1 MSLTPGERVGPYEV
15 VRLLGTGGM
24 GEVYRARDARLNR
37 DVAIKVLREEC
48 VDQEGLPRFARE
60 AQSLAALNHPHIAQ
74 IYGLEDR
81 ALVMELVEGDDLS
94 GRLAHGPL
102 AIDDALAFA
111 KQIAEALE
119 SAHEVGIV
127 HRDLKPANV
136 KVRTDGTVKVL
147 DFGLAKVWV
156 GAASGEDVVNSPTV
170 ATPAVTAAGVILGT
184 AAYMSPEQAR
194 GRPVDKRADIWAFG
208 VVLYEMLSGQ
218 RAFPGDTVT
227 DVIAAVITREPD
239 WKALPEAVPPRVR
252 ELLARCLEK
261 DSRLR
266 LRDIG
271 EARIVLGMP
280 HAHTDAAASGVARTK
295 VQQWLPW
302 ALAALTVVAA
312 VAAWML
318 KPIPSRPLQK
328 VELSLPAAANAFAL
342 SPDGRSIA
350 YFTGGVLW
358 VRDLAALE
366 PRQLAA
372 SLSIGQRMGMVWSP
386 DSSSIGYNTADR
398 KYWVIAARGGTPLQ
412 VCTVP
417 ETGQVQGAL
426 WRRDGSIVLA
436 VWRGN
441 LYVVP
446 AGGGEPRALLTVDA
460 GKEVDFHFP
469 VALPDGRLV
478 VSTHLAPQNGVDPG
492 FAIEVIDGVQRQP
505 ILAGNVFQPF
515 AYVDAGYLLAE
526 RYDANQGIWAL
537 PYKGSGSLRAEDAFP
552 VAPGGSYPTADA
564 GGTLLYSLAPGGEQM
579 RELVWVDRAGRVIG
593 LIGSA
598 IDMSSP
604 ALSPDGTRVVFSARV
619 DNTRDIWVRDAKSGA
634 DTRVSF
640 EADNEV
646 DPIWFGDGRRVAY
659 HVRRSGTLDVQLV
672 MRDAGG
678 GSERTDLGSATGS
691 QMSRDGRYLAFYLD
705 DRGRNRL
712 RYAAVSS
719 DGQLSTAAPLFTSSE
734 PEAAGPTFSP
744 DGQLLAYVERQPSG
758 NMEVFITRFPS
769 GEGRLQ
775 VSVGGGRAPLWGANG
790 ELFFLAGATTS
801 PKQMMAVRIEGGD
814 MLRASSPL
822 KLFDIGP
829 ELDAND
835 AAANF
840 DVSKDGKEFLMLRR
854 VARAGQSSRWVLV
867 QNWPAEFAVR
877 QAR

>member
-15 VRLLGTGGM
+15 VHLLGTGGM
-24 GEVYRARDARLNR
+24 GEVYRARDVRLNR
-37 DVAIKVLREEC
+37 DVAIKVLRQEC

-60 AQSLAALNHPHIAQ
+60 AQSLAALNHPHIAH
-74 IYGLEDR
+74 IYGLEDN

-102 AIDDALAFA
+102 AVDDAIAIA
-111 KQIAEALE
+111 RQISEALE

-156 GAASGEDVVNSPTV
+156 SPASGEDVLNSPTV

-252 ELLARCLEK
+252 ALLERCLEK
-261 DSRLR
+261 DPRLR

-280 HAHTDAAASGVARTK
+280 HAPTSAAASGAARTK

-318 KPIPSRPLQK
+318 KPLPSRPLQK
-328 VELSLPAAANAFAL
+328 MELSLPAAANAFAL

-350 YFTGGVLW
+350 YFMGGVLW

-372 SLSIGQRMGMVWSP
+372 SVSIGQRMGMAWSP
-386 DSSSIGYNTADR
+386 DSSSIGYNTADG

-412 VCTVP
+412 VCTIP
-417 ETGQVQGAL
+417 ETRQLMGAV

-446 AGGGEPRALLTVDA
+446 AGGGEPRALLTIDA
-460 GKEVDFHFP
+460 GKEVDFHSP

-478 VSTHLAPQNGVDPG
+478 VSTHLAPRDGVAAG
-492 FAIEVIDGVQRQP
+492 YTIEVIDGTQRQS
-505 ILAGNVFQPF
+505 ILSGNVYQPF
-515 AYVDAGYLLAE
+515 GYVDAGYLLAE
-526 RYDANQGIWAL
+526 RYDANQGVWAL
-537 PYKGSGSLRAEDAFP
+537 PYKGSGSLRAEDAFA

-564 GGTLLYSLAPGGEQM
+564 AGTLLYSLAPSGEQV

-593 LIGSA
+593 QIGSA
-598 IDMSSP
+598 LDMSSP
-604 ALSPDGTRVVFSARV
+604 VLSPDGTRVAFSARV
-619 DNTRDIWVRDAKSGA
+619 DDTRDIWVRDAKSGA

-640 EADNEV
+640 EADDEV
-646 DPIWFGDGRRVAY
+646 EPIWFADGRRVAY
-659 HVRRSGTLDVQLV
+659 HVGRTGVFNVQLV

-678 GSERTDLGSATGS
+678 GSERKDLAPAMGS
-691 QMSRDGRYLAFYLD
+691 QMSRDGRYLAFYVD

-712 RYAAVSS
+712 RYATVSS
-719 DGQLSTAAPLFTSSE
+719 DGQVSKATPLFASSE

-744 DGQLLAYVERQPSG
+744 DGRLLAYVERQPSG

-814 MLRASSPL
+814 TLRTNSPL
-822 KLFDIGP
+822 KLFDVGP
-829 ELDAND
+829 ELDASD
-835 AAANF
+835 ATANF

-854 VARAGQSSRWVLV
+854 VARTGQSSRWVLV
-867 QNWPAEFAVR
+867 QNWPTEFGVR
-877 QAR
+877 QAP